1 MNNTRVLACQIDE
14 ELREKMQIRMDEE
27 QKLTGKKL
35 TVKNYIARLIE
46 EDLEKY
52 KAQKNLQSD
61 VKEQQVDK
69 SKTDILKN
77 QPVVENQKEE
87 KKLLAEDKKAEKK
100 QPVVENKKANLKKQP
115 IKKKQKEEEEE
126 FE

>member
-14 ELREKMQIRMDEE
+14 KLREKMQIRMDEE
-27 QKLTGKKL
+27 QKLTGNKL

-52 KAQKNLQSD
+52 NTQKNLQSD

-77 QPVVENQKEE
+77 QPVV
-87 KKLLAEDKKAEKK
+87 
-100 QPVVENKKANLKKQP
+100 
-115 IKKKQKEEEEE
+115 
-126 FE
+126 